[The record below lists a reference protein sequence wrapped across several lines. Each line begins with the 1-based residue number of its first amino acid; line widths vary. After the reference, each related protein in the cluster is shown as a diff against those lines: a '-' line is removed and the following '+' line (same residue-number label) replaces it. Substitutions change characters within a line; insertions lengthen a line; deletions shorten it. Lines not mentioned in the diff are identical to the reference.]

1 MDREAFESLVAEALD
16 ELPEEFQDSLENVAV
31 VVKDWPTEEQLAS
44 LGMRNRLDLLGLYE
58 GVPRVERDQGY
69 NLVLPDKITLFRGPI
84 EDQCRSPVEVR
95 REVRDVVCH
104 EIAHHFGSND
114 AELWAIERRRC

>member
-84 EDQCRSPVEVR
+84 EDQCRSPVGVR